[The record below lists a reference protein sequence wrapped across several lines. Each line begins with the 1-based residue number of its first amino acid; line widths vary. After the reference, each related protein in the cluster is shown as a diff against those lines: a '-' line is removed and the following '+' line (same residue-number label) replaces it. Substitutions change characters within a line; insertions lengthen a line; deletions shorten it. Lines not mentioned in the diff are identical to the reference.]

1 MGDFF
6 GVDPKKVPIILLHR
20 STLCQTTWPP
30 HPPAPLPQ
38 GASGEGLRRSQR
50 EYLTPSV
57 ASRRSGLVRLF
68 LPPPQKSLP
77 FFSAP
82 ALHNGTVLHNGSWVC
97 TTERRGG
104 ANEG

>member
-82 ALHNGTVLHNGSWVC
+82 KKPKKC
-97 TTERRGG
+97 TEVEQFAGVRRKKDRL
-104 ANEG
+104 